1 MNILKKSTRILIN
14 LIIILAIL
22 QISLPQKSYAAKD
35 ICDQGYLRNLGVIN
49 LSCVADSTCGDSSVT
64 SANLP
69 GGDNPEKIWNFFI
82 QKGLKPSQAA
92 GFLGNMQA
100 ESGFNPRLIE
110 YAYSEKPHESDDLP
124 PIRIPKTGQPGYGLI
139 QWTSPGRRD
148 RLKEKVNSDPQKRKA
163 GDITLQLELVWE
175 ELNGPYKNSTL
186 IPVQNSTTATESST
200 IITLNYEIPS
210 NKKTQAVERAKE
222 SEKFLAK
229 YGSTTPPAI
238 DSVPV
243 STEQARPGALGCAAI
258 PGSGT
263 AASPNAAGA
272 VLKALE
278 YSWPESH
285 GKVPKPEYAAAVQQ
299 YNPNA
304 PYNGADCGAFV
315 GIVMKASGADP
326 NYPPVGTSV
335 QMDYV
340 KKHPEKYDVTENFE
354 VKDLLPGDI
363 LIVNK
368 GSGQGGFGHTVIFV
382 GTQPGGKNIASA
394 SLRNRMPNLGDAE
407 ASDSSGRG
415 HYTRARLK

>member
-1 MNILKKSTRILIN
+1 MNIFKKTTRILIN

-22 QISLPQKSYAAKD
+22 QIGLPQKSYAAKD

-49 LSCVADSTCGDSSVT
+49 LSCVTDSTCGDSSVT
-64 SANLP
+64 SADLP

-100 ESGFNPRLIE
+100 ESRFNPRQIE
-110 YAYSEKPHESDDLP
+110 IAYSEKPHESDDLP
-124 PIRIPKTGQPGYGLI
+124 PPVNSKGQPGYGLI
-139 QWTSPGRRD
+139 QWTSLGRRD
-148 RLKEKVNSDPQKRKA
+148 RLKEKVDTDPQKRKA

-186 IPVQNSTTATESST
+186 IPVQNSTTATQSST

-210 NKKTQAVERAKE
+210 NKQAQAVIRAKE

-229 YGSTTPPAI
+229 YGSTTPPVI
-238 DSVPV
+238 NSVPV
-243 STEQARPGALGCAAI
+243 STEPIGSGALGCAPI

-278 YSWPESH
+278 YSWSESR
-285 GKVPKPEYAAAVQQ
+285 KLEPKPEYAAAVQQ

-304 PYNGADCGAFV
+304 SAAGADCGVFV

-326 NYPPVGTSV
+326 DYPSVGTSV
-335 QMDYV
+335 QMEYV
-340 KKHPEKYDVTENFE
+340 KNHPEKYDVTDNFE
-354 VKDLLPGDI
+354 VRDLLPGDI

-368 GSGQGGFGHTVIFV
+368 KGSSGGGFGHTVIFV

-394 SLRNRMPNLGDAE
+394 SLRKRMPNLGDAE
-407 ASDSSGRG
+407 AVDSSGRG